1 MGSGRETRDQRLQ
14 RIHSEALAE
23 FDTIQGAMKDERFQC
38 LEDRRFYSIAGAQ
51 WEGSL
56 AEQYQNRPRFE
67 VNKVA
72 LSVMRIIS
80 EYRNNRITV
89 DFIPKD
95 GSTNV
100 KLADTCDELYRAD
113 EQDSQ
118 ADEAYD
124 NAFEEAVGG
133 GFGAWRLS
141 NQYEDEGDPE
151 NEQQRIMFQPI
162 FDADTSVFFDLNAK
176 RQDKKDAE
184 TCYVLSA
191 LTPASYRERFDDD
204 PTTWPKTIQFVQFDW
219 ATPDVVYICEYYR
232 KEMVSETIQVW
243 QSLDG
248 EETKYTEA
256 DFKDDPTLEQMLVST
271 GSQMVR
277 ERKIKRQKVH
287 KYLLS
292 GGKVLEDYGLIAGS
306 EIPIIPCYGKR
317 WFIDNVER
325 CQGHVRLAK
334 DAQRLKN
341 MQLTKLGEISA
352 YSTVNKPIFTPE
364 QVAGHELQW
373 ADDNVKR
380 YPYLLL
386 NPVTNADGGEQP
398 MGALGYT
405 QSPEIPPAMAA
416 LLQIT
421 EQDMQEILGNQQQGE
436 IVQPNMSGKAVE
448 LIQNKLDMQ
457 TFIYLSNFGKAV
469 KRCGEVWLSMAREIY
484 VEPSRKMKAIQT
496 TGEPRTVVLAKP
508 VVNKETGA
516 IETDND
522 IAEAKFDVAVDV
534 GPSTAS
540 RRAGVVRAITGM
552 MQLNQ
557 DPETGQ
563 ILTSMAMM
571 NMEGEGLSEM
581 QQYFRKKL
589 LKSGVIEPN
598 EEEAAAMQE
607 ELAQLQQQPDP
618 QADLAAALA
627 DEAKAKAAL
636 AMANTEKTLAQAE
649 QVRAETIDT
658 LHKVGMEPGETQTAP
673 MPAQTPSVPD
683 ERTQLELEA
692 MRLDNM
698 EREEKIRVARGKVE
712 QVNAERATND
722 TMAQAA
728 SAMQQAVTGL
738 SQSVSVIGDAVG
750 QMSQAVGQFA
760 AVTSENS
767 DKAIKALSRPKRVVR
782 EKGRISRIETEGDD

>member
-1 MGSGRETRDQRLQ
+1 MGQGRETKSERLQ
-14 RIHSEALAE
+14 RIHAEALNE
-23 FDTIQGAMKDERFQC
+23 FNSIQTTMKDERFQC

-56 AEQYQNRPRFE
+56 SEQYQNRPRFE

-151 NEQQRIMFQPI
+151 NEQQRIVFQPI
-162 FDADTSVFFDLNAK
+162 FDADTSVYFDLNAK
-176 RQDKKDAE
+176 RQDKKDAD

-191 LTPASYRERFDDD
+191 MTPEAYKAKYNDD
-204 PTTWPKTIQFVQFDW
+204 PTSWPKIIQFVQFDW
-219 ATPDVVYICEYYR
+219 ATPDVVYIAEYYR
-232 KEMVSETIQVW
+232 KEQVTETIQVW
-243 QSLDG
+243 RSLDG
-248 EETKYTEA
+248 EETKYTEQ
-256 DFKDDPTLEQMLVST
+256 DFADDPDLEDMLVAT
-271 GSQMVR
+271 GGEMVR
-277 ERKIKRQKVH
+277 ERKIKRQRVH
-287 KYLLS
+287 KYLMS
-292 GGKVLEDYGLIAGS
+292 GGGILEDYGLIAGS
-306 EIPIIPCYGKR
+306 EIPIIPVYGKR

-352 YSTVNKPIFTPE
+352 YSTVSKPIMTPE

-373 ADDNVKR
+373 ADDSVKR
-380 YPYLLL
+380 YPYLLV
-386 NPVTNADGGEQP
+386 NPVTNSDGSENP
-398 MGALGYT
+398 MGPVGYT
-405 QSPEIPPAMAA
+405 KSPEIPPAMAA

-421 EQDMQEILGNQQQGE
+421 ETDMQEILGNQQAAE
-436 IVQPNMSGKAVE
+436 VVQPHMSGKAVE
-448 LIQNKLDMQ
+448 LVQDKLDMQ
-457 TFIYLSNFGKAV
+457 TFIYLSNFGKSV
-469 KRCGEVWLSMAREIY
+469 KRCGEIWLSMAREIY

-508 VVNKETGA
+508 TVNKDTGA
-516 IETDND
+516 IETEND
-522 IAEAKFDVAVDV
+522 IADAKFDVAVDV

-571 NMEGEGLSEM
+571 NMEGEGLSDM

-589 LKSGVIEPN
+589 LKAGVIEPN
-598 EEEAAAMQE
+598 EEEAQAMQE
-607 ELAQLQQQPDP
+607 EIAALQQQPDP
-618 QADLAAALA
+618 QAELAKGLT
-627 DEAKAKAAL
+627 DEARAKASK
-636 AMANTEKTLAQAE
+636 AMADTELSLANAEKARAEMIKTLSEIDESGFEDALGAE
-649 QVRAETIDT
+649 QEMLARQPA
-658 LHKVGMEPGETQTAP
+658 KVANDDDYDALPQGAMFVGPDGHTRQKMEGANATA
-673 MPAQTPSVPD
+673 
-683 ERTQLELEA
+683 
-692 MRLDNM
+692 
-698 EREEKIRVARGKVE
+698 
-712 QVNAERATND
+712 NA
-722 TMAQAA
+722 
-728 SAMQQAVTGL
+728 
-738 SQSVSVIGDAVG
+738 
-750 QMSQAVGQFA
+750 
-760 AVTSENS
+760 
-767 DKAIKALSRPKRVVR
+767 
-782 EKGRISRIETEGDD
+782 

>member
-1 MGSGRETRDQRLQ
+1 MGQGRESKSERHQ
-14 RIHSEALAE
+14 RIHAEALNE
-23 FDTIQGAMKDERFQC
+23 FNTIQAALKDERFQC

-151 NEQQRIMFQPI
+151 NEQQRIVFQPI

-176 RQDKKDAE
+176 RQDKKDAQ

-191 LTPASYRERFDDD
+191 MTPASYREKYDDD
-204 PTTWPKTIQFVQFDW
+204 PTTWPKTVQFVQFDW
-219 ATPDVVYICEYYR
+219 ATPDVVYVAEYYR
-232 KEMVSETIQVW
+232 KEMITETIQVW

-248 EETKYTEA
+248 EEAKYTEQE
-256 DFKDDPTLEQMLVST
+256 FEDDPDLEQMLMSM
-271 GSQMVR
+271 GSKMVR

-287 KYLLS
+287 KYLMS
-292 GGKVLEDYGLIAGS
+292 GGGILEDYGLIAGS
-306 EIPIIPCYGKR
+306 EIPIIPVYGKR

-373 ADDNVKR
+373 ADDSIKR

-421 EQDMQEILGNQQQGE
+421 ETDMQEILGNQQAAEQ
-436 IVQPNMSGKAVE
+436 VQPHMSGKAVE
-448 LIQNKLDMQ
+448 LIQDKLDMQ

-516 IETDND
+516 IETEND
-522 IAEAKFDVAVDV
+522 IADAKFDVAVDV

-540 RRAGVVRAITGM
+540 RRASVVRAITGM

-589 LKSGVIEPN
+589 LKAGVIEPN
-598 EEEAAAMQE
+598 EDEAQAMQE
-607 ELAQLQQQPDP
+607 ELAQLQAQPDP
-618 QADLAAALA
+618 QAELAKGLT
-627 DEAKAKAAL
+627 DEARAKAGL
-636 AMANTEKTLAQAE
+636 AMANTEKSLAEAE
-649 QVRAETIDT
+649 KARAEMIKT
-658 LHKVGMEPGETQTAP
+658 LSEIGESEFAGALGAEVEMLSHQPAKISGDEEYDALPNGALFVGPDGHTRQKMEGPNAAAP
-673 MPAQTPSVPD
+673 A
-683 ERTQLELEA
+683 
-692 MRLDNM
+692 
-698 EREEKIRVARGKVE
+698 
-712 QVNAERATND
+712 
-722 TMAQAA
+722 
-728 SAMQQAVTGL
+728 
-738 SQSVSVIGDAVG
+738 
-750 QMSQAVGQFA
+750 
-760 AVTSENS
+760 
-767 DKAIKALSRPKRVVR
+767 
-782 EKGRISRIETEGDD
+782 

>member
-1 MGSGRETRDQRLQ
+1 MGQGRETKEQRLQ
-14 RIHSEALAE
+14 RIHAEALAD
-23 FDTIQGAMKDERFQC
+23 FDNIQAALKDERKQC

-56 AEQYQNRPRFE
+56 ADQYENRPRFE

-80 EYRNNRITV
+80 EYRNNRVTV

-133 GFGAWRLS
+133 GFGAWRLT

-151 NEQQRIMFQPI
+151 NEQQRIMFEPI
-162 FDADTSVFFDLNAK
+162 FDADSSVFFNLDAK
-176 RQDKKDAE
+176 RQDKKDAKR
-184 TCYVLSA
+184 CYVLTSM
-191 LTPASYRERFDDD
+191 TPGSYMHTFNDDPAS
-204 PTTWPKTIQFVQFDW
+204 WPKTIQSTEFDW
-219 ATPDVVYICEYYR
+219 ATPDVVYLCEYYV
-232 KEMVSETIQVW
+232 KEMVTETIKVYR
-243 QSLDG
+243 SLDG

-256 DFKDDPTLEQMLVST
+256 DFENDPDLERVLIST
-271 GSQMVR
+271 GGELVR

-287 KYLLS
+287 KYLFS

-306 EIPIIPCYGKR
+306 EIPIIPVYGKR

-352 YSTVNKPIFTPE
+352 YSTVQKPIFTPE
-364 QVAGHELQW
+364 QVAGHQVMW
-373 ADDNVKR
+373 AEDNVKQ

-398 MGALGYT
+398 MGALDYT
-405 QSPEIPPAMAA
+405 RAPEIPPAMAA

-421 EQDMQEILGNQQQGE
+421 ETDMQEILGNQQQAE
-436 IVQPNMSGKAVE
+436 VMQPNMSGKAVE

-457 TFIYLSNFGKAV
+457 TFIYISNFAKAV

-484 VEPSRKMKAIQT
+484 VEPSRKMKAVQT
-496 TGEPRTVVLAKP
+496 TGEPRSIVLAKP
-508 VVNKETGA
+508 VANKDTGA
-516 IETDND
+516 IELEND
-522 IAEAKFDVAVDV
+522 IADAKFDVAVDV
-534 GPSTAS
+534 GPSTTS
-540 RRAGVVRAITGM
+540 RRASVVRAITGM
-552 MQLNQ
+552 MQITQ
-557 DPETGQ
+557 DPETVQ
-563 ILTSMAMM
+563 ILGSMAMM

-589 LKSGVIEPN
+589 LKLGVLEPN
-598 EEEAAAMQE
+598 EEEAAAMTE
-607 ELAQLQQQPDP
+607 EIEALKQQPDP
-618 QADLAAALA
+618 QAELAKGLT
-627 DEAKAKAAL
+627 DEARAKAAL
-636 AMANTEKTLAQAE
+636 AMANTEKSLAQAE
-649 QVRAETIDT
+649 EARANVIKTLSEVSEAELVAALEAKQQVRPPSQPLPVMPQMAET
-658 LHKVGMEPGETQTAP
+658 G
-673 MPAQTPSVPD
+673 
-683 ERTQLELEA
+683 
-692 MRLDNM
+692 
-698 EREEKIRVARGKVE
+698 
-712 QVNAERATND
+712 
-722 TMAQAA
+722 
-728 SAMQQAVTGL
+728 SA
-738 SQSVSVIGDAVG
+738 
-750 QMSQAVGQFA
+750 
-760 AVTSENS
+760 
-767 DKAIKALSRPKRVVR
+767 
-782 EKGRISRIETEGDD
+782 

>member
-1 MGSGRETRDQRLQ
+1 MGRGRETKEERLQ
-14 RIHSEALAE
+14 RVHADAIAE
-23 FDTIQGAMKDERFQC
+23 FDTIQSTMKDERQQC

-56 AEQYQNRPRFE
+56 SDQYANRPRFE

-89 DFIPKD
+89 DFVPKD
-95 GSTNV
+95 GSTNL

-151 NEQQRIMFQPI
+151 NEKQRIVFQPI

-176 RQDKKDAE
+176 RQDKKDAQC
-184 TCYVLSA
+184 CYVLVA
-191 LTPASYRERFDDD
+191 MTRDAYKARFDDD
-204 PTTWPKTIQFVQFDW
+204 PASWPKTIQFVQFDW
-219 ATPDVVYICEYYR
+219 VTPDVVYIAEYYE
-232 KEMVSETIQVW
+232 KEQVSETIRIFR
-243 QSLDG
+243 SLDG

-256 DFKDDPTLEQMLVST
+256 EFEDDPELERMLVST
-271 GSQMVR
+271 GDVEVR
-277 ERKIKRQKVH
+277 QRKIKRQRVH
-287 KYLLS
+287 KYLLN
-292 GGKVLEDYGLIAGS
+292 GQRVLEDYGLIAGS
-306 EIPIIPCYGKR
+306 EIPIIPVYGKR

-352 YSTVNKPIFTPE
+352 YSTVQKPIFTPE

-373 ADDNVKR
+373 AEDNVKR
-380 YPYLLL
+380 YPYLLV

-398 MGALGYT
+398 MGALDYT
-405 QSPEIPPAMAA
+405 RSPEIPPAMAA

-421 EQDMQEILGNQQQGE
+421 ETDMKEILGNQEAGE
-436 IVQPNMSGKAVE
+436 IMQPNMSGKAVE

-469 KRCGEVWLSMAREIY
+469 KRCGEIWLSMAREIY

-496 TGEPRTVVLAKP
+496 TGEPRTVELARP
-508 VVNKETGA
+508 VVNKDTGA
-516 IETDND
+516 IETEND
-522 IAEAKFDVAVDV
+522 VAEAKFDVAVDV

-552 MQLNQ
+552 MQLTQ
-557 DPETGQ
+557 DPETLQ
-563 ILTSMAMM
+563 ILGSMAMM
-571 NMEGEGLSEM
+571 NMEGEGLSDM

-589 LKSGVIEPN
+589 LKLGVIEPN
-598 EEEAAAMQE
+598 EEEAAAMAE
-607 ELAQLQQQPDP
+607 EIEALKQQPDP
-618 QADLAAALA
+618 QAELAEALA
-627 DEAKAKAAL
+627 LEARGKAGL
-636 AMANTEKTLAQAE
+636 AVANTEKSLAQAE
-649 QVRAETIDT
+649 QARSEVIKNLSEVSESELVLALDTAQQIRPTSQPVPQAPQPAAMPAAPPPMAET
-658 LHKVGMEPGETQTAP
+658 PG
-673 MPAQTPSVPD
+673 
-683 ERTQLELEA
+683 
-692 MRLDNM
+692 
-698 EREEKIRVARGKVE
+698 
-712 QVNAERATND
+712 
-722 TMAQAA
+722 
-728 SAMQQAVTGL
+728 
-738 SQSVSVIGDAVG
+738 
-750 QMSQAVGQFA
+750 
-760 AVTSENS
+760 
-767 DKAIKALSRPKRVVR
+767 VV
-782 EKGRISRIETEGDD
+782 